1 MTNRG
6 GHSYQSC
13 AAVLVIWRRPAP
25 LGGRGPAPIKLGL
38 GCQSSV
44 GLIYCVT
51 ISSKCHQDQSNFS
64 ANCISSPFNATRL
77 MFFFFFFFY
86 KMVFLSQWCGDER
99 KGGPRF
105 CFREEN
111 ERISD
116 CRSSEG
122 VVLKWQQIKR
132 GN

>member
-13 AAVLVIWRRPAP
+13 AAVLVICRRPAL
-25 LGGRGPAPIKLGL
+25 LGGRGPAPIKHGL

-64 ANCISSPFNATRL
+64 ANCISSPFNAARL
-77 MFFFFFFFY
+77 MVFFLY
-86 KMVFLSQWCGDER
+86 IRDKMVFLSQWHGDECKEAR
-99 KGGPRF
+99 AF
-105 CFREEN
+105 
-111 ERISD
+111 
-116 CRSSEG
+116 
-122 VVLKWQQIKR
+122 VWR
-132 GN
+132 GK

>member
-13 AAVLVIWRRPAP
+13 AAVLVICRRPAL

-44 GLIYCVT
+44 GLVYCVT

-64 ANCISSPFNATRL
+64 ANCISSPFNAARL
-77 MFFFFFFFY
+77 M
-86 KMVFLSQWCGDER
+86 VFSFTYVTRWCFSH
-99 KGGPRF
+99 GGTVTSVRRAALLF
-105 CFREEN
+105 EEEN
-111 ERISD
+111 EGISD
-116 CRSSEG
+116 C
-122 VVLKWQQIKR
+122 
-132 GN
+132 